1 MARARGAPRFRRTA
15 TRPRMRADARTRAS
29 APAATMRRWQTR
41 SIALDS
47 ASMRRRR
54 TGPDGAGQRP
64 NRGRAR
70 IGSRVRAGGR
80 ARIGSGARPA
90 RASLPS
96 AGPMLATALGAT
108 LVGLH
113 AHLVRVEVQATR
125 GPPFFELVG
134 LAEAAVRES
143 RVRVKSALAL
153 VGVDINE
160 CRVVVNLAP
169 GDVKKAGS
177 GFDLAI
183 AAAVMGA
190 VGAAPRESIM
200 GVLFIGELS
209 LEGTVQPL
217 RGVLPQLLGARSRGV
232 RRAVVSQANAAEA
245 ALVDGVDVRTVGS
258 LHDLVSALRG
268 QTDLPVARRAI
279 DVPVA
284 TSRVDAKAS
293 PFDDAKASP
302 SDDAKASPSD
312 DLTDV
317 RGQGAA
323 RRALEIAAAGAHNIA
338 MIGPPGAGKTMLA
351 RRLPALLPP
360 LSTEE
365 ALEVMAIHSV
375 AGLLSATRGL
385 SLARPFRAPHHTVS
399 EVGLVGGGE
408 GPRPGEVSLAHQGVL
423 FLDELAEFRRSA
435 LEALRQPMEDGSVTI
450 SRAHAKTSFP
460 ARFLLACA
468 LNACPCGRLGDG
480 SGRCECSPDR
490 VRAYRAKMSGPLL
503 DRIDVHVV
511 LPPVEVAALQG
522 PASGESSGAVRA
534 RVEAARAIQRDRSA
548 RREVT
553 ATTNAALAPRDLDR
567 VAVLCTSSA
576 RMLSSAMDRLALSA
590 RAYGKV
596 LRVARTIADLEGASA
611 VRPAHVAEAIALRVL
626 DRRIDFVAGANGAV
640 ALERG

>member
-1 MARARGAPRFRRTA
+1 
-15 TRPRMRADARTRAS
+15 
-29 APAATMRRWQTR
+29 
-41 SIALDS
+41 
-47 ASMRRRR
+47 
-54 TGPDGAGQRP
+54 
-64 NRGRAR
+64 
-70 IGSRVRAGGR
+70 
-80 ARIGSGARPA
+80 
-90 RASLPS
+90 
-96 AGPMLATALGAT
+96 MLATSLGST

-169 GDVKKAGS
+169 GDVKKTGS

-190 VGAAPRESIM
+190 LGAAPRESIM

-217 RGVLPQLLGARSRGV
+217 RGVLPQLMGARARGV
-232 RRAVVSQANAAEA
+232 RRAVVSSANAAEA
-245 ALVDGVDVRTVGS
+245 ALVEGIDVRTAGS
-258 LHDLVSALRG
+258 LQDLLGALRG
-268 QTDLPVARRAI
+268 QTELPVACG
-279 DVPVA
+279 VPA
-284 TSRVDAKAS
+284 PPALAS
-293 PFDDAKASP
+293 LASL
-302 SDDAKASPSD
+302 D

-365 ALEVMAIHSV
+365 ALEVTAIHSV

-399 EVGLVGGGE
+399 EIGLVGGGE
-408 GPRPGEVSLAHQGVL
+408 GPRPGEVSLAHNGVL

-435 LEALRQPMEDGSVTI
+435 LEALRQPIEDGIVTI
-450 SRAHAKTSFP
+450 SRAHAKASFP

-468 LNACPCGRLGDG
+468 LNPCPCGWLGDG
-480 SGRCECSPDR
+480 SGRCACSAER
-490 VRAYRAKMSGPLL
+490 VRVYRAKMSGPLL

-522 PASGESSGAVRA
+522 PALGEKSATVRA
-534 RVEAARAIQRDRSA
+534 RVEAARALQRERCT
-548 RREVT
+548 RREV
-553 ATTNAALAPRDLDR
+553 AASTNAALSPRDLDR
-567 VAVLCTSSA
+567 VAVLCTRSA
-576 RMLSSAMDRLALSA
+576 RMLSSAVDRLALSA

-596 LRVARTIADLEGASA
+596 LRVARTIADLEGGAKIQ
-611 VRPAHVAEAIALRVL
+611 PAHVAEAIGLRVL
-626 DRRIDFVAGANGAV
+626 DRRVEALGAPNGPRSDVRA
-640 ALERG
+640 EGSS